1 MKDRKTEY
9 HLQRQH
15 RITNN
20 LCLMCGGPRDS
31 EKSSCSKCLTR
42 KSERRKA
49 ARKARQAIGV
59 CLCGRHITKGK
70 MCDKCKE
77 KGKRERIAHDKR
89 WIAKGL
95 CPRCGKAP
103 LPGKI
108 YCASHTAYQTLII
121 MQRYN
126 DRRAKN
132 QCTVCGVD
140 LSVDES
146 IRCKKCNDIHVE
158 ASKRKWHRDREKVL
172 DHYGAKCA
180 CCGETTYEFLE
191 VDHING
197 DGKRHR
203 RLVGMHMMSWIIRH
217 KFPTDLR
224 ILCANCNRGIANYKI
239 CPHCKD
245 VIPYNKNRK
254 IRLKVIAHYGGKC
267 VCCGESNWAF
277 LEFDHI
283 NNDGNE
289 HRKEVKQV
297 TASWIIANDYPDYL
311 QLLCANC
318 NKAKGL
324 YGKCPHHK

>member
-1 MKDRKTEY
+1 
-9 HLQRQH
+9 
-15 RITNN
+15 
-20 LCLMCGGPRDS
+20 
-31 EKSSCSKCLTR
+31 
-42 KSERRKA
+42 
-49 ARKARQAIGV
+49 
-59 CLCGRHITKGK
+59 

-224 ILCANCNRGIANYKI
+224 KLCANCNRGIANYKI